1 MINEEKL
8 RNSKYLKK
16 DSMKRLMNIL
26 SKNVDKVLHFLA
38 TYAVTVSF
46 IAYGYWLAGIVL
58 SVILSIAKELLDQYL
73 YKGFSWGDIL
83 ADAAGIAGALIFCL
97 GIIM

>member
-8 RNSKYLKK
+8 RSSKYLKK

-38 TYAVTVSF
+38 TYAVTMSF
-46 IAYGYWLAGIVL
+46 IAYGYWLAGVVL

>member
-8 RNSKYLKK
+8 RSSKYLKK

-26 SKNVDKVLHFLA
+26 SKNVDKVLHFLVA
-38 TYAVTVSF
+38 YAVTVSF
-46 IAYGYWLAGIVL
+46 IAYGYWLAGVVL

-73 YKGFSWGDIL
+73 YKGFSWG
-83 ADAAGIAGALIFCL
+83 
-97 GIIM
+97 

>member
-8 RNSKYLKK
+8 RSSKYLKK

-26 SKNVDKVLHFLA
+26 SKNVDKVLHFLV

-46 IAYGYWLAGIVL
+46 IAYGYWLAGVVL
-58 SVILSIAKELLDQYL
+58 SVILSSILRVSAEFVSSYFSFRIMSVSSSKEIS
-73 YKGFSWGDIL
+73 F
-83 ADAAGIAGALIFCL
+83 
-97 GIIM
+97 IISSR

>member
-8 RNSKYLKK
+8 RSSKYLKK

-26 SKNVDKVLHFLA
+26 SKNVDKVLHFLV
-38 TYAVTVSF
+38 TYVVTVSF
-46 IAYGYWLAGIVL
+46 IAYGYWLAGVVL